1 MGRDIVRV
9 MTKGEVM
16 MRRLEWGS
24 EDVGRF
30 GEERARLQVEE
41 RGRVMIGKEFS
52 SPISLMYDCVNLD
65 FLNSG

>member
-16 MRRLEWGS
+16 MRRLERGS

-30 GEERARLQVEE
+30 GEERARLQAESK
-41 RGRVMIGKEFS
+41 RGGE
-52 SPISLMYDCVNLD
+52 
-65 FLNSG
+65 